1 MTLSIDTEAA
11 TSAAENWSYVGDAM
25 AANQLEVEACLD
37 RLAFESIECGATRS
51 LAAAANQLWCASR
64 LVVLAIDAAVSGDRI
79 DIASL
84 VGASHVDDP
93 APYSPGPGDLD
104 VFGSEVRSA
113 HLFEAGSDRELG
125 TELAIAALEAT
136 ASPVQTRG
144 DEFQLVRYGP
154 SQYKVVLPGVTDL
167 SHPDLGFSDAN
178 ATPRDLDQAALGAF
192 GRTALGFDSSLNTYA
207 RQVNDALIRAGVPS
221 GSDLVLIG
229 HSFGAEVAL
238 ELASDESF
246 AGRYHVTHVL
256 AVGYDSEPQLDD
268 VIGDAQV
275 MVLQNHWDVPAQG
288 ERVVRAAVHE
298 LSPLRILEDA
308 TDPVEI
314 GKSMLGPAGQVP
326 GVIGWFRDDGP
337 DDRRV
342 IRFSGGAKG
351 AGHDQ
356 DNYIDFIAAH
366 PSEMGDFLTGVGSV
380 LASGAH
386 APSAR
391 STTRRAIGTATAI
404 DVSVQDS

>member
-1 MTLSIDTEAA
+1 VTLSIDTEAA
-11 TSAAENWSYVGDAM
+11 TGAAENWSYVGDAM
-25 AANQLEVEACLD
+25 AANQLEVEGCLD
-37 RLAFESIECGATRS
+37 RLAFESIDCGATRA

-64 LVVLAIDAAVSGDRI
+64 LVVLAIEAALAGDRI
-79 DIASL
+79 DIGPL
-84 VGASHVDDP
+84 VSASHVDDP
-93 APYSPGPGDLD
+93 APYSPGAGDLD
-104 VFGSEVRSA
+104 VLGSEVRSA
-113 HLFEAGSDRELG
+113 HVFEAGSDRDLG

-192 GRTALGFDSSLNTYA
+192 GRAAVGFDSSLNPYA

-221 GSDLVLIG
+221 GSDLVIIG

-238 ELASDESF
+238 ELASDEAF
-246 AGRYHVTHVL
+246 ASRYNVTHVL

-288 ERVVRAAVHE
+288 ERMVRAAVQKI
-298 LSPLRILEDA
+298 SPTRILDDA
-308 TDPVEI
+308 TDPIEI
-314 GKSMLGPAGQVP
+314 AKTMLGPAGQVP
-326 GVIGWFRDDGP
+326 GVIGWFRDDGR

-342 IRFSGGAKG
+342 VRFSGGVEG

-366 PSEMGDFLTGVGSV
+366 PDEMGDFLTGVGSV
-380 LASGAH
+380 LATRGQL
-386 APSAR
+386 PSSQ
-391 STTRRAIGTATAI
+391 STKRRAIGTATAI
-404 DVSVQDS
+404 DVTVPDS